1 MMTLGNARGLR
12 WLFAGTLLVLSLV
25 MAFGWLVP
33 VFALGQA
40 PLSAAVKTILAREKD
55 VRKLVTPASGGDAS
69 QGLAISA
76 QYGSPEFFAFAR
88 REQDILEYQPRE
100 TLVFLLTESVGVGQL
115 ADHPP
120 IPTLIV
126 DGARKYSP
134 LVQSEEL
141 QRWQVV
147 TSSLH
152 QRTSIVRF
160 PRSALTESAKS
171 IELSFARGDGA
182 APITLRWDF
191 PLAYPDNIARG
202 ESLSPGSL
210 SSVALGL
217 LFGLATCLT
226 QLGVVFF
233 ATVFGLGTIAP
244 SKVIRFGI
252 RFVVGVVFVYTITG
266 AFAGWLGEAM
276 QSSGLAYQWITPLSV
291 VSGLIVVLLA
301 LWMGIL
307 ARVPVLERI
316 HLPAHFSIETGLGQH
331 LPLMMG
337 SAWALGCVTCFDA
350 VMFPTLLLYTGIQ
363 GSLIAGAAILFLFSM
378 GIGVAFLVSTG
389 VMHLGLALIPA
400 SSARPGWKPILVL
413 VLALC
418 SAGLGAAMLTG
429 NFHNVSNV
437 AFQWFR
443 ALGLF

>member
-12 WLFAGTLLVLSLV
+12 WLIAGTLLVLSLV
-25 MAFGWLVP
+25 LAFGWLVP
-33 VFALGQA
+33 AFALGQA

-55 VRKLVTPASGGDAS
+55 VRKLATRASGGDGS
-69 QGLAISA
+69 QGLTISA
-76 QYGSPEFFAFAR
+76 QYGSPEFFAYAR

-115 ADHPP
+115 ADQPP

-126 DGARKYSP
+126 NGTRKYSP
-134 LVQSEEL
+134 LGQSEEL

-147 TSSLH
+147 TSSRH
-152 QRTSIVRF
+152 QRTSVVRF
-160 PRSALTESAKS
+160 PRSALTESSES
-171 IELSFARGDGA
+171 IELSFERGDSTT
-182 APITLRWDF
+182 PITLRWDL

-202 ESLSPGSL
+202 ESLSPGSP

-233 ATVFGLGTIAP
+233 ATVFRLGTIAP
-244 SKVIRFGI
+244 SRVIGFGV
-252 RFVVGVVFVYTITG
+252 RFVVGMVFVYTMAG
-266 AFAGWLGEAM
+266 AFGGWLGDAM

-291 VSGLIVVLLA
+291 VSGLLVVLIA

-307 ARVPVLERI
+307 SRVPVLERI
-316 HLPAHFSIETGLGQH
+316 HLPAHFSLETGLGQH

-350 VMFPTLLLYTGIQ
+350 VMFPTLLLYTGVQ

-389 VMHLGLALIPA
+389 VMRLGFALMPA
-400 SSARPGWKPILVL
+400 SSGRPGLVSILVL

-418 SAGLGAAMLTG
+418 SVGLGAAMLTG
-429 NFHNVSNV
+429 NFHNVSNL

-443 ALGLF
+443 ARGLF